1 PFTAQAAQGCRAAP
15 TSREAPSWPW
25 QHGSAP
31 PGRRRGGPG
40 GAVACGRPVPARFRL
55 RGPGGGPRGAGEAHA
70 ARPEGG
76 RGRREHAAAARVST
90 TGRSLRVAGAS
101 RELPPEA
108 RPPGAFGPEARPP
121 APKHAAAAAPKGKGA
136 TAAVRQ
142 EAGAGLAFARG
153 GAGARAAGPAP
164 RAAGASRGEDL
175 LGQRHG
181 GYVAFGS
188 G

>member
-76 RGRREHAAAARVST
+76 RGRREHAAGAAAGGAAAR
-90 TGRSLRVAGAS
+90 RFGA
-101 RELPPEA
+101 
-108 RPPGAFGPEARPP
+108 PG

>member
-76 RGRREHAAAARVST
+76 RGRREHAAGAAAGGAAAR
-90 TGRSLRVAGAS
+90 RFRAG
-101 RELPPEA
+101 
-108 RPPGAFGPEARPP
+108 G
-121 APKHAAAAAPKGKGA
+121 AAARRFGAPGG
-136 TAAVRQ
+136 
-142 EAGAGLAFARG
+142 GLC
-153 GAGARAAGPAP
+153 
-164 RAAGASRGEDL
+164 
-175 LGQRHG
+175 
-181 GYVAFGS
+181 
-188 G
+188 

>member
-90 TGRSLRVAGAS
+90 TRETLRSWRRSFFEEGVYCRPREPQRSIQLEQWCRMIAGPGSLRGRYATRS
-101 RELPPEA
+101 KWR
-108 RPPGAFGPEARPP
+108 
-121 APKHAAAAAPKGKGA
+121 GKM
-136 TAAVRQ
+136 
-142 EAGAGLAFARG
+142 
-153 GAGARAAGPAP
+153 
-164 RAAGASRGEDL
+164 
-175 LGQRHG
+175 
-181 GYVAFGS
+181 GS
-188 G
+188 GAPVVIFSDVAICS